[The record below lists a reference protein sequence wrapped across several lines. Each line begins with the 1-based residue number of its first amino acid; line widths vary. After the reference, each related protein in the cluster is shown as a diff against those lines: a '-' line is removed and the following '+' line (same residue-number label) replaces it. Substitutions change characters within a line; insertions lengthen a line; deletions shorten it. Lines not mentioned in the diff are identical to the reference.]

1 MTTAQQITDRLR
13 DAPDL
18 TSGLACPT
26 PGCRGTS
33 GVKYSRHRRGYIS
46 RRRKC
51 GRCGLEFTTT
61 ERPVGG
67 IPERGLQ
74 IALKRLEE
82 WRHHNSDSEGAES
95 GVSKVTP
102 VSH

>member
-33 GVKYSRHRRGYIS
+33 GVKYSRHRQGYIT

-61 ERPVGG
+61 ERLVGG
-67 IPERGLQ
+67 INEQELQ
-74 IALKRLEE
+74 DAISKLAE
-82 WRHHNSDSEGAES
+82 WQSRNSEGAGPSPES
-95 GVSKVTP
+95 
-102 VSH
+102 